1 MITIKTIR
9 RWKLSPGKSPL
20 PFTEERRTSRLR
32 GGFTLVELLVSMGI
46 LSVFVVLLTQ
56 MLGQTGTAWVAGQAQ
71 TERRVTARALSDTIA
86 RQLQTALSP
95 LDPADQTTLQFI
107 LNPASVPVTYQ
118 NPDALFWQA
127 PVATDASRGNVAE
140 VGYFLKWDVTQKTQ
154 PHPLLC
160 QFFVN
165 PTDPNFL
172 IYKQP
177 TTWLNSMILD
187 TVAPANNLSNNA
199 YRGLFAENV
208 LGFWVRC
215 YDQTGTLFPPSVQN
229 ENQYDSRVHG
239 AVPFKPALPRSVKIS
254 MVLADPRA
262 LVRLTQVPDY
272 TKAGTADPPDLDSF
286 IAALPNG
293 IRQTAQPYTTEI
305 YLENSL

>member
-1 MITIKTIR
+1 
-9 RWKLSPGKSPL
+9 
-20 PFTEERRTSRLR
+20 
-32 GGFTLVELLVSMGI
+32 
-46 LSVFVVLLTQ
+46 
-56 MLGQTGTAWVAGQAQ
+56 
-71 TERRVTARALSDTIA
+71 VTARALSDSIA

-127 PVATDASRGNVAE
+127 PVATDASRGDVAE

-154 PHPLLC
+154 PHPLFC
-160 QFFVN
+160 QLFVN

-177 TTWLNSMILD
+177 TTWLSSTILD
-187 TVAPANNLSNNA
+187 AVAPANNLSNNA

-215 YDQTGTLFPPSVQN
+215 YDQTGKWISSDGH
-229 ENQYDSRVHG
+229 YDSRVSG
-239 AVPFKPALPRSVKIS
+239 IPLPNQALPRSVKIS
-254 MVLADPRA
+254 MVPADPRA
-262 LVRLTQVPDY
+262 LARITQIPDY
-272 TKAGTADPPDLDSF
+272 AKAGTADPPDLDSF
-286 IAALPNG
+286 ITALPNG
-293 IRQTAQPYTTEI
+293 IRQSAQPYTTEI
-305 YLENSL
+305 YLQNSL